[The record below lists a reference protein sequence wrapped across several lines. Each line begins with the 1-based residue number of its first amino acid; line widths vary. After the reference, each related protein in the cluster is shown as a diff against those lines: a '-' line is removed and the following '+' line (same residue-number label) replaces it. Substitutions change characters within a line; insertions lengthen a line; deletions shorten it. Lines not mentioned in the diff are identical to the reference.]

1 MTGDRHSRRDG
12 SAPNGEVPQAVASG
26 PRGRI
31 GRKLVLSFVA
41 LTMVVVGGSGWI
53 LYERAV
59 DSLEEQMSFHL
70 QAEAELLVTGLAT
83 DVLIG
88 LRPGYETFSVYRF
101 LTDRLRRSQEML
113 GAQRIY
119 VFDRNCRSLLDT
131 QRGVRIGSEY
141 PHLKYRDRTEIER
154 VWQGHPTHSI
164 FVSGKGGIEYMT
176 GYAPVVDKN
185 GAVVAGVG
193 VIMYWPRGVT

>member
-1 MTGDRHSRRDG
+1 MTGPRHSRRDG
-12 SAPNGEVPQAVASG
+12 SAPNGESTGDRQTPEAAASG

-41 LTMVVVGGSGWI
+41 LVMVVVGGSGWI

-70 QAEAELLVTGLAT
+70 KAEAELLVTGLAI
-83 DVLIG
+83 DVLID
-88 LRPGYETFSVYRF
+88 LRPGYETFSVYRY
-101 LTDRLRRSQEML
+101 LTDRLRKSQDMM

-131 QRGVRIGSEY
+131 QQGVRIGREY
-141 PHLKYRDRTEIER
+141 PHLKYRDRTEIDQ
-154 VWQGHPTHSI
+154 VWR
-164 FVSGKGGIEYMT
+164 
-176 GYAPVVDKN
+176 AP
-185 GAVVAGVG
+185 AVKQYVCRFQVTVYDTLGVR
-193 VIMYWPRGVT
+193 IA